1 MSLGPGG
8 ISTLYFV
15 LKKLKGNPAS
25 QQYVHEIYAKRE
37 KVGYLGDFSATCTLV
52 FGSLG
57 EPIHFRVSEIRPA
70 EILPCRHHVHAV
82 GSEFAF

>member
-57 EPIHFRVSEIRPA
+57 EPIRPA